1 MKVYQVDDYH
11 KVVARNVEEAKKYYL
26 EELCGEEEYF
36 DGREVDIDKHKM
48 WYEIRKLLEEFH
60 HPPFKNWGYGLCC
73 EVSLRIAIEM
83 NKKHEEEIPYCL
95 AVSSDLL

>member
-11 KVVARNVEEAKKYYL
+11 IVVSSNKEEAKKYYL

-48 WYEIRKLLEEFH
+48 WYEIRKLPKELH

-73 EVSLRIAIEM
+73 EVSLRTAVEM
-83 NKKHEEEIPYCL
+83 DKKLGEKIPYCI
-95 AVSSDLL
+95 AVSTDLL